1 MQKATGQAMQSYRC
15 FAIDLDGHIAA
26 ADILECA
33 DDDAATRAG
42 WRVLE
47 QHVAARRLEIWRLD
61 RRIGVLTR
69 ESGSN

>member
-1 MQKATGQAMQSYRC
+1 MQSYRC

-33 DDDAATRAG
+33 DDAAAARAAR
-42 WRVLE
+42 RVLE
-47 QHVAARRLEIWRLD
+47 QHAAAQRLEIWRLD

-69 ESGSN
+69 DAAPE